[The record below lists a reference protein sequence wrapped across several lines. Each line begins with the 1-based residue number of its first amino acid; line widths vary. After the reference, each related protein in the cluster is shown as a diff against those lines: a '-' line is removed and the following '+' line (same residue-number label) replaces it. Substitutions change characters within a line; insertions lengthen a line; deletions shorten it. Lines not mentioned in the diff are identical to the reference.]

1 MPPATLGLGRHSL
14 ALYRTKHLMKYILIG
29 LCGVALASPSFG
41 QTLGQIVPDSTQP
54 INSTVT
60 VDGNNHII
68 NGGTISGSNLFHS
81 FQEFSL
87 PTGDQAFFNNPLNIN
102 NIITRVTGGIIS
114 QIDGLISANGNANLF
129 LLNPNGIIF
138 GPHAALNIGGSFF
151 ASTAESIR
159 FADGSEFS
167 ATNPQAPP
175 LLNVNV
181 PIGLQLGTN
190 PGTIVNYSR
199 ASLNE
204 QVLGLAVQP
213 GQTLGLIGGNIN
225 LVGGQINAI
234 QGQVELAAMINGEWP
249 ISISGNQQTGLGKN
263 PNLPTGNIQLS
274 QQAVVNTTGLGGGKI
289 TLRGGLISLTD
300 NSQIL
305 ANTGGDFNG
314 VGITIAGD
322 RLRLENNSLI
332 SASTFGSGAAGA
344 IDITVGNLEII
355 GNGEFNLLPAL
366 LSGNFSPDLLRNGI
380 FSLSAGAG
388 AGGNITINVDRL
400 QLNGGAAILTTNL
413 GLNQGGNLTLN
424 ATDSVELFGGS
435 LLLTG
440 SGNIG
445 AAGDFTLNTNNLK
458 IRDGS
463 LIATSPTAAS
473 QGRGGNLTVNARE
486 LVEISHV
493 PPGRPVPG
501 GLFTT
506 TLGAG
511 DAGDLTVNTRQLV
524 LRDGAQIN
532 SSSSGRG
539 IGGNLT
545 VNATESIEINGTT
558 PDLSWISGLYTS
570 SSLLDVQGLSGA
582 SPAGT
587 LTVNTGRLTIRNGGI
602 ISAASE
608 EGSAGSLQINATEL
622 LEITGVTN
630 TNIPELQKGSSL
642 LANSVG
648 AGAAGDLLIQTGRLI
663 VSDRAFIN
671 VSGEGTGNAGNLQIS
686 ANSIN
691 LNNGSLRATTAS
703 GEGGNIFLNSQTLQ
717 LRQNSSIST
726 EARGSGNGG
735 NININAQIITA
746 LENSDIIANAAQG
759 FGGRVIIDSQGIFG
773 TQFREQLTPKSD
785 ITATSQLGPQFSG
798 VVEINTPDVDPGAG
812 LVALQ
817 TEVVDVQ
824 SLVDRDV
831 CGNPGNSFYIT
842 GRGGLPP
849 NPDEPLSSD
858 TVWIDDRATTAG
870 EISTTKPAKIIEA
883 TGWKIGQNGQ
893 IILTANQSSM
903 LYSPAY
909 WIANPNCQKIYQLGN

>member
-1 MPPATLGLGRHSL
+1 
-14 ALYRTKHLMKYILIG
+14 MKYILIG
-29 LCGVALASPSFG
+29 LCGFAIATPSFG
-41 QTLGQIVPDSTQP
+41 QSLGQIVPDTSQP
-54 INSTVT
+54 INSIVT
-60 VDGNNHII
+60 VDGNNQIVT
-68 NGGTISGSNLFHS
+68 GGTTSGSNLFHS

-87 PTGDQAFFNNPLNIN
+87 PTGTQVFFNNPVTID
-102 NIITRVTGGIIS
+102 NIITRVTGGGIS
-114 QIDGLISANGNANLF
+114 QIDGIISANGTANLF

-138 GPHAALNIGGSFF
+138 GFNAALNIGGSFF
-151 ASTAESIR
+151 ASTAETIT

-167 ATNPQAPP
+167 AKNPQTPP

-181 PIGLQLGTN
+181 PIGLQLGEN

-199 ASLNE
+199 ASINE
-204 QVLGLAVQP
+204 RVLGLAVQP
-213 GQTLGLIGGNIN
+213 GQTLGLIGGNLN
-225 LVGGQINAI
+225 LEGGHINAI
-234 QGQVELAAMINGEWP
+234 QGQVELAAIVNGEWP
-249 ISISGNQQTGLGKN
+249 ISISGNQQPVFLEN
-263 PNLPTGNIQLS
+263 PDLLMGNIQLS
-274 QQAVVNTTGLGGGKI
+274 QQAVVNTTGLGGGEI
-289 TLRGGLISLTD
+289 NIRGGLISLTD

-314 VGITIAGD
+314 VGITIEGD

-332 SASTFGSGAAGA
+332 SSSTLGSGAAGA
-344 IDITVGNLEII
+344 IDIAVGNLEII
-355 GNGEFNLLPAL
+355 GNGDSNILPAL
-366 LSGNFSPDLLRNGI
+366 LSGNFSPDFLSNGI
-380 FSLSAGAG
+380 FSISAGAG
-388 AGGNITINVDRL
+388 AAGKVTLNIDRL
-400 QLNGGAAILTTNL
+400 QLTAGAAILTTTL
-413 GLNQGGNLTLN
+413 GPNKGGNLTLN
-424 ATDSVELFGGS
+424 ATDFVELFGGF
-435 LLLTG
+435 LMITG
-440 SGNIG
+440 SGNTG
-445 AAGDFTLNTNNLK
+445 AAGDFTLNTNQLK
-458 IRDGS
+458 IQDGS

-473 QGRGGNLTVNARE
+473 QGSGGNLTVNAGTS
-486 LVEISHV
+486 VEISNI

-511 DAGDLTVNTRQLV
+511 DAGDLMVNTRQLV

-558 PDLSWISGLYTS
+558 ADISWISGLYTS

-587 LTVNTGRLTIRNGGI
+587 LTVNTGRLSILNGGI

-608 EGSAGSLQINATEL
+608 EGSAGSLQINASEL
-622 LEITGVTN
+622 LEITGMTN
-630 TNIPELQKGSSL
+630 TAIPELQKASSL

-648 AGAAGDLLIQTGRLI
+648 SGKAGDLLIQTDKLI
-663 VSDRAFIN
+663 VSDRAFIT

-686 ANSIN
+686 ANSIH

-717 LRQNSSIST
+717 LRENSNIST

-735 NININAQIITA
+735 NININSQIIAA
-746 LENSDIIANAAQG
+746 LENSDIIANASQG

-773 TQFREQLTPKSD
+773 TQFRQQLTPNSD
-785 ITATSQLGPQFSG
+785 ITATSKLGPQFSG
-798 VVEINTPDVDPGAG
+798 VVEINTPDIDPGAG
-812 LVALQ
+812 LVELQ

-849 NPDEPLSSD
+849 HPDEPLSSD
-858 TVWIDDRATTAG
+858 TVWIDDRAAARMRFRATFVG
-870 EISTTKPAKIIEA
+870 EISTINPEKIIEA
-883 TGWKIGQNGQ
+883 TGWKIDPDGQ
-893 IILTANQSSM
+893 IILTANQPFM
-903 LYSPAY
+903 LPNTEY
-909 WIANPNCQKIYQLGN
+909 WRSDLKCQQIN